1 MNKIQATYYLQD
13 STARQIVQRT
23 MGIIPYSVNVMNEH
37 GMIIAS
43 GEASRLHQRH
53 EGAVL
58 ALTENRI
65 VEIDSATADKLK
77 GVKPGINLPINFR
90 DQLIGVLGITGEPGE
105 VKAYAQLVKMASEL
119 IIEQMALLEQKQW
132 DKRYR
137 EELINQLILRDPP
150 PSSLSAV
157 VSWLG
162 VNLQVP
168 RVVLIM
174 ELQQPDR
181 DALRTLMD
189 YFEYSARDH
198 LVTFSDFNELIILK
212 PVTLKNGTLNKS
224 LEQHELQ
231 KFKHY
236 AQSCGFS
243 RLIVGGYFAGENGL
257 RRSYQ
262 TAKSTQAMVKR
273 LKLKHQFIFH
283 DDYALASLLG
293 GLSGTWQAE
302 ELSKIWCEL
311 VTQDSKGV
319 MQKTLE
325 HYFEHNCDLSQT
337 ATSLHIHVNTLRY
350 RLQRVEEIT
359 GIKINN
365 LKQLLWLYIGMEL
378 QR

>member
-1 MNKIQATYYLQD
+1 MNKIRATYYLQD

-162 VNLQVP
+162 VNLQLP

-262 TAKSTQAMVKR
+262 TAKSTRQ
-273 LKLKHQFIFH
+273 
-283 DDYALASLLG
+283 
-293 GLSGTWQAE
+293 W
-302 ELSKIWCEL
+302 
-311 VTQDSKGV
+311 
-319 MQKTLE
+319 
-325 HYFEHNCDLSQT
+325 
-337 ATSLHIHVNTLRY
+337 
-350 RLQRVEEIT
+350 
-359 GIKINN
+359 
-365 LKQLLWLYIGMEL
+365 
-378 QR
+378 

>member
-1 MNKIQATYYLQD
+1 MNKIHANYYLQD

-58 ALTENRI
+58 ALTENRV
-65 VEIDSATADKLK
+65 VEIDSATANKLK

-150 PSSLSAV
+150 PDSLNAV

-162 VNLQVP
+162 INLQLP
-168 RVVLIM
+168 RVVVIM

-181 DALRTLMD
+181 DALHNLME
-189 YFEYSARDH
+189 YFEYRARDH
-198 LVTFSDFNELIILK
+198 LVTFSDFNDLIILK
-212 PVTLKNGTLNKS
+212 PISLKNGVWDKS
-224 LEQHELQ
+224 LELSDLQ
-231 KFKHY
+231 RLKHY

-243 RLIVGGYFAGENGL
+243 RLIVGGYFSGENGL
-257 RRSYQ
+257 HRSFQ
-262 TAKSTQAMVKR
+262 TAKSTQSMAKR

-283 DDYALASLLG
+283 DDYALASLLD

-302 ELSKIWCEL
+302 ELSKIWRNL
-311 VTQDSKGV
+311 VAKDTKG
-319 MQKTLE
+319 MLQKTLQN
-325 HYFEHNCDLSQT
+325 YFDHNCDLSQI
-337 ATSLHIHVNTLRY
+337 ATGLHIHVNTLRY
-350 RLQRVEEIT
+350 RLQRVEDIT
-359 GIKINN
+359 GIQINN
-365 LKQLLWLYIGMEL
+365 LKQLFWLYIGMEL

>member
-1 MNKIQATYYLQD
+1 MNKIHANYYLQD

-58 ALTENRI
+58 ALTENRV
-65 VEIDSATADKLK
+65 VEIDSATANKLK

-150 PSSLSAV
+150 PDSLNAV

-162 VNLQVP
+162 INLQLP
-168 RVVLIM
+168 RVVVIM

-181 DALRTLMD
+181 DALHNLME
-189 YFEYSARDH
+189 YFEYRARDH
-198 LVTFSDFNELIILK
+198 LVTFSDFNDLIILK
-212 PVTLKNGTLNKS
+212 PISLKNGVWDKS
-224 LEQHELQ
+224 LELSDLQ
-231 KFKHY
+231 RLKHY

-243 RLIVGGYFAGENGL
+243 RLIVGGYFSGENGL
-257 RRSYQ
+257 HRSFQ
-262 TAKSTQAMVKR
+262 TAKSTQSMAKR
-273 LKLKHQFIFH
+273 LKLKHHFIFH
-283 DDYALASLLG
+283 DDYALASLLD

-302 ELSKIWCEL
+302 ELSKIWRNL
-311 VTQDSKGV
+311 VAKDTKG
-319 MQKTLE
+319 MLQKTLQN
-325 HYFEHNCDLSQT
+325 YFDHNCDLSQT
-337 ATSLHIHVNTLRY
+337 ATGLHIHVNTLRY
-350 RLQRVEEIT
+350 RLQRVEDIT
-359 GIKINN
+359 GIQINN
-365 LKQLLWLYIGMEL
+365 LKQLFWLYIGMEL

>member
-58 ALTENRI
+58 ALTENRV

-119 IIEQMALLEQKQW
+119 IIEQMTLLEQKQW

-137 EELINQLILRDPP
+137 EELINQLILRDQP

-162 VNLQVP
+162 VNLQLP

-181 DALRTLMD
+181 DALRNLMD

-212 PVTLKNGTLNKS
+212 PITMKNGVWDKS
-224 LEQHELQ
+224 QELSELQ

-243 RLIVGGYFAGENGL
+243 RLIVGGHFSGENGL
-257 RRSYQ
+257 RRSFQ
-262 TAKSTQAMVKR
+262 TAKATQTMVKR

-302 ELSKIWCEL
+302 ELSKIWRDL
-311 VTQDSKGV
+311 VAQDVKGGL
-319 MQKTLE
+319 QKTLQ

-350 RLQRVEEIT
+350 RLQRVEDIT